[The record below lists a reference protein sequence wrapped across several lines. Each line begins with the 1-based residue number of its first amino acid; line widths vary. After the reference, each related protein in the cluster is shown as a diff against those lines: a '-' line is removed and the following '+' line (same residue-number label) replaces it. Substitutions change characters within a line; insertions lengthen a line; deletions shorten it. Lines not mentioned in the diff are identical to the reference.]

1 MSEMD
6 VNGYKQVRDSAVF
19 GRVAVLMGGVSA
31 EREISLLTGNAVHA
45 ALLEQGVDAHA
56 VDATGDFINVL
67 TSGGYDR
74 VWIALHGRG
83 GEDGTVQGLLQTLNI
98 PYTGSGVLGSALAM
112 DKLRTKQLLEGV
124 GIATPRWRL
133 IESEAQWLDVAK
145 ELGCPMI
152 VKPAL
157 EGSSIGMSKVD
168 SPDDL
173 PAAWR
178 KASQS
183 GSDVFAESW
192 VHGPEYTAA
201 ILQDTVLPLIHI
213 AANNTFYDYEAKYFS
228 DETDYVC
235 PCGLPPMQE
244 HALAELA
251 LRAFLSVGGS
261 GWGRVDFMLE
271 EASGDVLVLEVN
283 TVPGMTSHSLVPM
296 AAEQAGIDFGG
307 LVWRILETSF
317 VEHSTLDGLSGS
329 MDLARE
335 DDDAA

>member
-1 MSEMD
+1 MSET
-6 VNGYKQVRDSAVF
+6 NINSYQQVRDASAF
-19 GRVAVLMGGVSA
+19 GRVAVLMGGTSA
-31 EREISLLTGNAVHA
+31 EREISLMTGKAVHA
-45 ALLEQGVDAHA
+45 ALLQRGVDAHV
-56 VDATGDFINVL
+56 VDATGDFINEL
-67 TSGGYDR
+67 TNGGYDR

-83 GEDGTVQGLLQTLNI
+83 GEDGTVQGLLEMLNI

-133 IESEAQWLDVAK
+133 IESEVQCAEVAK

-168 SPDDL
+168 SPDAL

-178 KASQS
+178 IAARS
-183 GSDVFAESW
+183 GADVFAEAW
-192 VHGPEYTAA
+192 VQGPEYTAA
-201 ILQDTVLPLIHI
+201 ILQGQVLPLIHI
-213 AANNTFYDYEAKYFS
+213 AADSTFYDYEAKYFS
-228 DETDYVC
+228 DETRYVC
-235 PCGLPPMQE
+235 PCGLPALQE
-244 HALAELA
+244 QQFSELA
-251 LRAFLSVGGS
+251 LKAFNTVGAA
-261 GWGRVDFMLE
+261 GWGRVDFMIDE
-271 EASGDVLVLEVN
+271 ESAEVLVLEVN
-283 TVPGMTSHSLVPM
+283 TVPGMTGHSLVPM

-317 VEHSTLDGLSGS
+317 IDRATFAGSPGLVQ
-329 MDLARE
+329 E